1 MTTATMR
8 VRGARELLSAV
19 PYALGYRPTACVVVV
34 CVRDDGALGLVAR
47 AGLDD
52 LADAPRRDAV
62 ADLLAHRAHED
73 GARVAFVVGYAAET
87 GPGSDVVAAVDV
99 LAAAVGALVPGC
111 ERWVV
116 GERKYRSLDCADPA
130 CCPPGGSPTQELE
143 STAVR
148 ARLVVDGWS
157 PAASRDDLYRLGRA
171 PEAARSLAGKAAR
184 RWERA
189 AAEDRVGWRGASYD
203 AWVGAART
211 GADALGPA
219 ALGRLAAALADVPV
233 RDAVLLWCVPGH
245 EDAARR
251 TARGDAGP
259 GLEDATAAAIASV
272 VDAGRAAAPDPER
285 TAAAVA
291 VLEAVAAH
299 APRRLAAPAL
309 TLLAFLAWWSGD
321 GGRAGYRL
329 DAALA
334 AEPGHRLARLLD
346 AALRAGLPPGWLR
359 RRTSGAGGGGPH
371 HAGGGRRRTFDQGE
385 EADLR

>member
-1 MTTATMR
+1 MTTAMMR

-19 PYALGYRPTACVVVV
+19 PYALGYRPTDCVVVV
-34 CVRDDGALGLVAR
+34 CVRDDGTVGLVAR

-52 LADAPRRDAV
+52 LAGAWRLVTV
-62 ADLLAHRAHED
+62 ADLLARRVRDD
-73 GARVAFVVGYAAET
+73 GARVAFVVGYAGGAT
-87 GPGSDVVAAVDV
+87 GPGSPVVDAVD
-99 LAAAVGALVPGC
+99 AFADAVGALVPAC

-116 GERKYRSLDCADPA
+116 GERTYRSLDCTDPT
-130 CCPPGGSPTQELE
+130 CCPPGGAPVAELE

-148 ARLVVDGWS
+148 ARLVVEGWV
-157 PAASRDDLYRLGRA
+157 PAASRDELYRLRRA
-171 PEAARSLAGKAAR
+171 PGAARGLAGKAAR

-189 AAEDRVGWRGASYD
+189 GAGDDRRSWRGASYD
-203 AWVGAART
+203 AWVGAVRT

-251 TARGDAGP
+251 TARGEADP

-272 VDAGRAAAPDPER
+272 VDAERAVAPDADR
-285 TAAAVA
+285 TARAVT

-321 GGRAGYRL
+321 GGRAGHRL
-329 DAALA
+329 EAALA

-359 RRTSGAGGGGPH
+359 RRPAGAP
-371 HAGGGRRRTFDQGE
+371 E
-385 EADLR
+385 EAEDAGAPW

>member
-19 PYALGYRPTACVVVV
+19 PYALGYRPAACVVVV
-34 CVRDDGALGLVAR
+34 CVRDDGAVGLVAR
-47 AGLDD
+47 ASLDD
-52 LADAPRRDAV
+52 LADAERRAV
-62 ADLLAHRAHED
+62 VAGLLARRAGED
-73 GARVAFVVGYAAET
+73 GARVAFVVGYADET
-87 GPGSDVVAAVDV
+87 GPGSAVVAAVDA
-99 LAAAVGALVPGC
+99 LADAVGALVPGC

-116 GERKYRSLDCADPA
+116 GDRTYRSLDCVDPA
-130 CCPPGGSPTQELE
+130 CCPPGGAPVEELE

-148 ARLVVDGWS
+148 ARLVVAGWS
-157 PAASRDDLYRLGRA
+157 PAASREDLYRLGRA
-171 PEAARSLAGKAAR
+171 TAAARGLAGKAAR

-189 AAEDRVGWRGASYD
+189 AAGDDRLAWRGASYD
-203 AWVGAART
+203 AWVGAARA
-211 GADALGPA
+211 GAEALGPA
-219 ALGRLAAALADVPV
+219 ELGRLAAALADVPV
-233 RDAVLLWCVPGH
+233 RDAVLLWCVPGR

-251 TARGDAGP
+251 TATGDAGP
-259 GLEDATAAAIASV
+259 DLEDATAAAIASV
-272 VDAGRAAAPDPER
+272 VDADRAAAPDTER
-285 TAAAVA
+285 TAAAVD

-321 GGRAGYRL
+321 GGRAGHRL

-359 RRTSGAGGGGPH
+359 RRTGAGERPGGAPGTAVGAWAP
-371 HAGGGRRRTFDQGE
+371 E
-385 EADLR
+385 PW

>member
-19 PYALGYRPTACVVVV
+19 PYALGYRPAACVVVV
-34 CVRDDGALGLVAR
+34 CVRDDGAMGLVAR

-52 LADAPRRDAV
+52 LADVARRAAV

-73 GARVAFVVGYAAET
+73 GARVAFVVGYASDT
-87 GPGSDVVAAVDV
+87 GPASAVVGAVET
-99 LAAAVGALVPGC
+99 LAGAVGVLVPGC

-116 GERKYRSLDCADPA
+116 GDRTYRSLDCADPA
-130 CCPPGGSPTQELE
+130 CCPPGGAPVDELE

-171 PEAARSLAGKAAR
+171 PAAARGLAGKAAR
-184 RWERA
+184 RWERGA
-189 AAEDRVGWRGASYD
+189 TGDDRLAWRGASYD
-203 AWVGAART
+203 AWVGAARA
-211 GADALGPA
+211 GADAVGPA

-251 TARGDAGP
+251 TASGDAGRD
-259 GLEDATAAAIASV
+259 LEDATAAAIASV
-272 VDAGRAAAPDPER
+272 VDAASAAAPDAER
-285 TAAAVA
+285 TAVAVA

-299 APRRLAAPAL
+299 APRRLVAPVL

-321 GGRAGYRL
+321 GGRAVYRL

-359 RRTSGAGGGGPH
+359 RRAHGAGEAPGGAPG
-371 HAGGGRRRTFDQGE
+371 
-385 EADLR
+385 EADGAWAPEPW

>member
-19 PYALGYRPTACVVVV
+19 PYALGYRPAECVVVV
-34 CVRDDGALGLVAR
+34 CVRHDGTLGLVAR

-52 LADAPRRDAV
+52 LADARRRAAV
-62 ADLLAHRAHED
+62 GDLLARRAHED
-73 GARVAFVVGYAAET
+73 GARVAFVVGYAGGAT
-87 GPGSDVVAAVDV
+87 GPGSVVAEAVDA
-99 LAAAVGALVPGC
+99 LAAAVGERVPGC

-116 GERKYRSLDCADPA
+116 GERTYRSPDCADPT
-130 CCPPGGSPTQELE
+130 CCPPGGAPVAELE

-157 PAASRDDLYRLGRA
+157 PAASRDALYRLARA
-171 PEAARSLAGKAAR
+171 PEAARGLAGKAAR
-184 RWERA
+184 RWERTTAAEEPRDRRA
-189 AAEDRVGWRGASYD
+189 AAYD
-203 AWVGAART
+203 AWVGAVRA

-251 TARGDAGP
+251 TARGDAGAD
-259 GLEDATAAAIASV
+259 LDDATAAAIASV
-272 VDAGRAAAPDPER
+272 VDGERAAAPDADR
-285 TAAAVA
+285 TAAATA

-334 AEPGHRLARLLD
+334 ADPGHRLARLLD

-359 RRTSGAGGGGPH
+359 RRPAGP
-371 HAGGGRRRTFDQGE
+371 ATDD
-385 EADLR
+385 A